1 MNDSLAKPLS
11 IALYALMGISVL
23 LLLLFFVG
31 VLGEG
36 VLLSWTYLLI
46 AIAAIT
52 TVVFPIIYLVQ
63 NPKDAQNTLIAVGAL
78 VVIFGLSYGLAS
90 GEVLDK
96 YIKHGIDESSSRLV
110 GMGIYAT
117 YILMAGAVG
126 SIIFSAVSK
135 AIK

>member
-1 MNDSLAKPLS
+1 MKDSLAKPLS
-11 IALYALMGISVL
+11 IALYVLMGVSVL

-31 VLGEG
+31 MLNEG
-36 VLLSWTYLLI
+36 ILLSWTYLLV
-46 AIAAIT
+46 AIAAIA

-63 NPKDAQNTLIAVGAL
+63 NIKEAKNTLIAIGGML
-78 VVIFGLSYGLAS
+78 VVFGISYGLAS
-90 GEVLDK
+90 GEVLEK
-96 YIKHGIDESSSRLV
+96 YIKYGVDESTAKFV

-117 YILMAGAVG
+117 YILMAGAIG